1 LSSSGSGYGYVGPS
15 SKSAFL
21 GFTLEDATNTP
32 DTINTTMTILEEE
45 ISQIQAVNKELMSRV
60 AAIEENN

>member
-1 LSSSGSGYGYVGPS
+1 
-15 SKSAFL
+15 L